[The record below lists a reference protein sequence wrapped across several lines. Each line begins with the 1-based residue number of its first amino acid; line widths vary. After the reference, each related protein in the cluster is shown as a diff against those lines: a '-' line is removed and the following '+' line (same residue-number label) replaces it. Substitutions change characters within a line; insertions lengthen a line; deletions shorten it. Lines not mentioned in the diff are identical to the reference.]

1 METKIAILFIGKRSR
16 TTRHRQIPIYLRV
29 TIDKKR
35 FEAATHRHV
44 EPSLW
49 SPSAGRVK
57 GKSDSAIDTNM
68 ALDMIKKKV
77 YDYRDQ
83 LYKENREFTVNSLR
97 EKWFGQDRNKR
108 TLLGLFRSR
117 VMDFEKLV
125 QKGIF
130 QKSTIVK
137 YKTTERHLKG
147 YLEWQNAG
155 RDILL
160 VDLRIEFASNFEY
173 YLQAEKGLSINSS
186 GKMIKNLKKV
196 IRDCVDKDWLDKDP
210 FYRYKVRHID
220 PKVPHLSADE
230 LKALEEK
237 DISIKRL
244 EVIRD
249 IFVFSCYT
257 GFAYVDVAS
266 LTADHVKIG
275 DDGKKWLIKP
285 RQKTGIPEIVP
296 IFPPALHILNK
307 YEQTPKL
314 NTNKK
319 LLPVPTNQKVNA
331 YLKELADICGI
342 ETKITFHIARHTFAS
357 TVTLDNGIPIDSVSK
372 MLGHRSIKTTQIYAK
387 VSNKKISDDTVFLY
401 QKLKKE

>member
-1 METKIAILFIGKRSR
+1 METKIAVLFIGKRSR
-16 TTRHRQIPIYLRV
+16 TTRHKQIPIYLRV

-35 FEAATHRHV
+35 FEASTHRHV
-44 EPSLW
+44 EPGLW

-97 EKWFGQDRNKR
+97 EKWYGQNRNKR

-137 YKTTERHLKG
+137 YKTTERHIKG

-186 GKMIKNLKKV
+186 GKMIKNLKKL
-196 IRDCVDKDWLDKDP
+196 IRDCVDKDWLDKIL
-210 FYRYKVRHID
+210 FIV
-220 PKVPHLSADE
+220 
-230 LKALEEK
+230 
-237 DISIKRL
+237 IK
-244 EVIRD
+244 
-249 IFVFSCYT
+249 
-257 GFAYVDVAS
+257 
-266 LTADHVKIG
+266 
-275 DDGKKWLIKP
+275 
-285 RQKTGIPEIVP
+285 
-296 IFPPALHILNK
+296 
-307 YEQTPKL
+307 
-314 NTNKK
+314 
-319 LLPVPTNQKVNA
+319 
-331 YLKELADICGI
+331 
-342 ETKITFHIARHTFAS
+342 
-357 TVTLDNGIPIDSVSK
+357 
-372 MLGHRSIKTTQIYAK
+372 
-387 VSNKKISDDTVFLY
+387 
-401 QKLKKE
+401 